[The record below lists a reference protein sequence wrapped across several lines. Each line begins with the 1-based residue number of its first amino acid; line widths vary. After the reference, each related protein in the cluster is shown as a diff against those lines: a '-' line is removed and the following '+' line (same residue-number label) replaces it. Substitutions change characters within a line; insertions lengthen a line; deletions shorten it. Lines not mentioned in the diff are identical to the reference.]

1 MDINELESFELA
13 DAVKF
18 HDKLNPVLWD
28 EGNRMRPEVREAL
41 LKIAQDFQEFM
52 GIGDFA
58 LEDITVSGSNA
69 AYSYT
74 PHSDIDLH
82 LIVDQSQLNPSEVYK
97 ELFNAKKYQY
107 NDQHDFKIKGYDV
120 EVYVQDAAQPHESLG
135 VYSLVKDDW
144 KRIPTARRA
153 NLNEPATR
161 VKYEK
166 LGHVIEQALRSSDYD
181 YVDRVLDTVKKYR
194 KAGLDDKGEFG
205 PENLAFKALRKSGL
219 VQRLWD
225 HRADLKD
232 QQLSLREKAAKPRK
246 SWGKF
251 NGMQFED
258 EQIAVDDKVID
269 VEQEV
274 EKFVRY
280 AAKFL
285 KLKRLPKIL
294 LRGPEFSH
302 EIHSF
307 GHYVDDDKKIE
318 VETTN
323 RQIMDILRTLAHEM
337 VHFRQ
342 HETED
347 VPHNAGET
355 GSRWENEAHAVG
367 GVIMRHW
374 QNKHPELLQAKS
386 IGDEV
391 VDEGKLSKAAAA
403 AALGTAVAAGSP
415 PAKADW
421 VSDIANTARAVYNAP
436 KNYTKAGIQGEIG
449 QELQNFVRAQA
460 GDASAQNLS
469 HINRAM
475 RSAPQSSA
483 AAGGEG
489 DSMQDAVAAAE
500 RNAARQLG
508 TNDYRVVE
516 REVQPMG
523 GGKFRAMVVVQPV
536 VREASGYIPTKAQ
549 AKDPRFKTA
558 LTVDVRPGQTGKE
571 ANKLKLDVDSQG
583 HPNLLT
589 ANGLY
594 RALKEGLD
602 VRTYTPK
609 ALAYKHGVS
618 EKQILTQLKKGIEVE
633 KEHTTDAATAREI
646 ALDHL
651 NEFPDYY
658 DRLEQAEREEEQLNE
673 VKMSPSALK
682 SFAQSPEAKGIRIG
696 FEAEIVF
703 PGLGGSGDDGDWEP
717 DYDEDTRAFSID
729 DIINF
734 FEYDDYGYGISGRE
748 ADRLRSDLEE
758 QYWEYRDDAMMSEW
772 DSVKFNQ
779 VRDYIENYEWDF
791 DEKIREEL
799 EGQGLDSDKI
809 DEIMIKAREATSS
822 KDTPPEFKEA
832 EQAVNEELDA
842 RTEESIDEE
851 NDIYERALDEFRDN
865 FDGASEEDWLRENY
879 RYMADVESA
888 FGLTWPYVRSEG
900 GDEDGYDEYNA
911 EQLADDLERTL
922 GVDAKASSGY
932 HSTRRDET
940 TWIFEPDSSLE
951 AKSGDMPVEIISP
964 PMPLDEGLVK
974 LREFFKWA
982 KEHKAYTNDSTGF
995 HMGVSL
1001 PIKGGNVDFLKLA
1014 LFLGDE
1020 HVLREFGRQA
1030 NHFTEAAM
1038 KKIRNKIKQ
1047 NPSQIGDAMTLLRNG
1062 LIEVANKSL
1071 SSIVGS
1077 EKNPGFGKYTSINPK
1092 GNYIEFRSA
1101 GGEDYSE
1108 DVDKLENT
1116 LLRYARAMTIAAN
1129 PAAERKEYYKK
1140 LYKLIAPEG
1149 NNKALSL
1156 FAKYASGDI
1165 NAETLKKE
1173 WAEEI
1178 LSKEAPQE
1186 QQRSTWKVVD
1196 KATGQALPGYQ
1207 YSGYTESEALALTK
1221 QAMSPGS
1228 SWLGFKQMFNDK
1240 YELRNVSAS
1249 TGKWAIINRDTGETL
1264 EVVDSEN
1271 RGDAAD
1277 LAMEKYA
1284 GKGIDY
1290 YIEPVPADTPKPKL
1304 SRRAELAKRIKTP
1317 KDKQTKDVSGQSQH
1331 PIYNW
1336 AINDEDNDQIVHRF
1350 YADGMTEALRVLDQW
1365 RADHEG
1371 NFTISQPEPETPPQ
1385 EPIVNTTQWRVINN
1399 QTGDSSI
1406 ITAPS
1411 RLRANSMVIDLARR
1425 MGVDFENFTIEPY
1438 SAPTQS
1444 NTEINVTDNWEI
1456 VDPTTGEVVRRLT
1469 DTSFTG
1475 ASHVADTESRS
1486 QNRNNTNRFVVRR
1499 ATAQQEVPQGT
1510 PVERREGQVTTDSGI
1525 PMWEIYDRATG
1536 RGLTRFP
1543 DHNQTAAW
1551 ETAQQWLRDAHVPE
1565 DRWNEYS
1572 MRPLTA
1578 DQPAASSQP
1587 VPGSTQDRQQQRAQP
1602 GQFTGAWAVIN
1613 ANTGEEVH
1621 RFSGVGNVQ
1630 ADANR
1635 VAANWVR
1642 SARYDDPVEVVPI
1655 VG

>member
-120 EVYVQDAAQPHESLG
+120 EVYVQDSNQPHESLG

-144 KRIPTARRA
+144 NRIPTARRA
-153 NLNEPATR
+153 HLDEPTTK

-166 LGHVIEQALRSSDYD
+166 LGHVIEQALRSDNYA
-181 YVDRVLDTVKKYR
+181 YVDQVLDTVKKYR
-194 KAGLDDKGEFG
+194 KAGLDEKGEFG

-219 VQRLWD
+219 VQKLWD
-225 HRADLKD
+225 HRANLKD
-232 QQLSLREKAAKPRK
+232 QQLSLREKVAKPRK

-251 NGMQFED
+251 NGMQFEGQ
-258 EQIAVDDKVID
+258 EEIEVDHHVVD
-269 VEQEV
+269 VEKEV

-285 KLKRLPKIL
+285 KLKRLPQIL

-302 EIHSF
+302 SIHSF

-323 RQIMDILRTLAHEM
+323 RQIMDILRTVAHEM

-342 HETED
+342 HETQD
-347 VPHNAGET
+347 VPDDAGET
-355 GSRWENEAHAVG
+355 GSKFENEANALG

-386 IGDEV
+386 IGEPV

-415 PAKADW
+415 PAEAGW
-421 VSDIANTARAVYNAP
+421 VSDVANTARAVYNAP
-436 KNYTKAGIQGEIG
+436 QNYTKAGIQGEIG
-449 QELQNFVRAQA
+449 QEFQNFVRAQA
-460 GDASAQNLS
+460 GDASAQNQS

-489 DSMQDAVAAAE
+489 SSMQDAVAAAE

-508 TNDYRVVE
+508 THDYRVVE

-523 GGKFRAMVVVQPV
+523 GGQFRAMVVVQPV
-536 VREASGYIPTKAQ
+536 VREASGYIPTRAQ

-558 LTVDVRPGQTGKE
+558 LTVDVKPGQIGKE
-571 ANKLKLDVDSQG
+571 ANKLGLNVDSQG
-583 HPNLLT
+583 HPDLLIKSL
-589 ANGLY
+589 ANQL
-594 RALKEGLD
+594 REFKETGNFNNKPKS
-602 VRTYTPK
+602 RFGYTP
-609 ALAYKHGVS
+609 
-618 EKQILTQLKKGIEVE
+618 LTQVPGEVE
-633 KEHTTDAATAREI
+633 DDLGNQEATGP
-646 ALDHL
+646 
-651 NEFPDYY
+651 EFPPQMPAGTTKIDVKDLTDWYQIGMDISDLDDADPEDYNQGPPQTVIVFPS
-658 DRLEQAEREEEQLNE
+658 DEAEQAYLKQFKRLGLKTHDMDPDVPGGEDVTGKHLREAEQLDE

-703 PGLGGSGDDGDWEP
+703 PGLGGGGEDGDMEP
-717 DYDEDTRAFSID
+717 DYDEDTRAYSIE

-734 FEYDDYGYGISGRE
+734 FEYDDYGYGLSGRE
-748 ADRLRSDLEE
+748 ADRLRNELDEAWME
-758 QYWEYRDDAMMSEW
+758 YFDEAMYDEWEGQKFAL
-772 DSVKFNQ
+772 VKE
-779 VRDYIENYEWDF
+779 YIENNDWDR
-791 DEKIREEL
+791 DEQIREYLSVEYPD
-799 EGQGLDSDKI
+799 LDA
-809 DEIMIKAREATSS
+809 DEIIKKAQEATST

-832 EQAVNEELDA
+832 DKAVDEELDA
-842 RTEESIDEE
+842 RVEQSIADQ
-851 NDIYERALDEFRDN
+851 DGDYDAALDEFRDN
-865 FDGASEEDWLRENY
+865 FTGASEEDWLRENY
-879 RYMADVESA
+879 RYMSDVADA
-888 FGLTWPYVRSEG
+888 FNLTWPYIRYEG

-911 EQLADDLERTL
+911 EQLADDLSDKL
-922 GVDAKASSGY
+922 GVKTKASSGY
-932 HSTRRDET
+932 HSARRDES

-951 AKSGDMPVEIISP
+951 ANSGDMPVEIISP

-974 LREFFKWA
+974 LREFFDWA
-982 KEHKAYTNDSTGF
+982 KSHRAYTNDSTGF

-1014 LFLGDE
+1014 LMLGDE
-1020 HVLREFGRQA
+1020 HVLKEFGRQA

-1038 KKIRNKIKQ
+1038 KKIRNKLKQ

-1062 LIEVANKSL
+1062 LIELANKSL

-1108 DVDKLENT
+1108 DIDKLENT

-1156 FAKYASGDI
+1156 FAKYAAGDI

-1186 QQRSTWKVVD
+1186 QQRSTWKVID

-1249 TGKWAIINRDTGETL
+1249 TGKWAIINRATGETL

-1290 YIEPVPADTPKPKL
+1290 YIEPVPADAPKPKL
-1304 SRRAELAKRIKTP
+1304 SRRAELAKRIKEP
-1317 KDKQTKDVSGQSQH
+1317 KDKKSGVDTLQPGQHWEIYSINTGTALKRLEHTDRAAAAEEARTWIRMNGGNVEDFAIRAAGTPTQSQ
-1331 PIYNW
+1331 
-1336 AINDEDNDQIVHRF
+1336 
-1350 YADGMTEALRVLDQW
+1350 
-1365 RADHEG
+1365 
-1371 NFTISQPEPETPPQ
+1371 QP
-1385 EPIVNTTQWRVINN
+1385 NTTQPSQTPAGADVQWRVTNT

-1406 ITAPS
+1406 INAPS
-1411 RLRANSMVIDLARR
+1411 RFRANAMVMDLARR
-1425 MGVDFENFTIEPY
+1425 MGVDFESVTIEPY
-1438 SAPTQS
+1438 TQPIPGS
-1444 NTEINVTDNWEI
+1444 TLDI
-1456 VDPTTGEVVRRLT
+1456 
-1469 DTSFTG
+1469 
-1475 ASHVADTESRS
+1475 
-1486 QNRNNTNRFVVRR
+1486 QQRR
-1499 ATAQQEVPQGT
+1499 AQAAQQEVPPQGT
-1510 PVERREGQVTTDSGI
+1510 PVERRNDQVTTDTGI

-1536 RGLTRFP
+1536 RSLSRFP
-1543 DHNQTAAW
+1543 DHNMTTAW
-1551 ETAQQWLRDAHVPE
+1551 STAQQWMRDAHVPE

-1572 MRPLTA
+1572 VRPLT
-1578 DQPAASSQP
+1578 SSQ
-1587 VPGSTQDRQQQRAQP
+1587 G
-1602 GQFTGAWAVIN
+1602 
-1613 ANTGEEVH
+1613 
-1621 RFSGVGNVQ
+1621 
-1630 ADANR
+1630 
-1635 VAANWVR
+1635 
-1642 SARYDDPVEVVPI
+1642 
-1655 VG
+1655 